1 MPGGRN
7 YSLWAF
13 GGYIA
18 LMVTVQAGNKTIG
31 AMLTITIEGA
41 LLALAGITVWLTIR
55 FRSRR
60 PSTVHGRNDRG

>member
-18 LMVTVQAGNKTIG
+18 LMVAVQVGNKTIG
-31 AMLTITIEGA
+31 AMLTIAIEGV
-41 LLALAGITVWLTIR
+41 LLALVGITVWLVI
-55 FRSRR
+55 RSRR
-60 PSTVHGRNDRG
+60 PGAAPRRSRDS